1 LEIMDKTVMVLGG
14 YGEVGIAI
22 SRQLLLYSPKEL
34 IVTSLQQSE
43 ALAAVEELSREASG
57 SCKLTPFH
65 GNLFVRWS
73 LKDIPPW
80 DLSASPENQRR
91 VVDDNL
97 SGLTKEILMSST
109 LHKVIVEYR
118 PEIIVDCINTATAL
132 AYQNIYHLYK
142 ETCQGQHFSTDAE
155 EQMNSMYRLLST
167 VAIPPLVR
175 HIQILYAAMK
185 EADTMLYL
193 KVGTTGTGGMGLNI
207 PFTHGEE
214 SPSRMLMSKTALG
227 GAHTM
232 LLYALKR
239 IPDWPIIKEI
249 KPAAMIGWKGVSRG
263 PILKG
268 GKTLPLHDCP
278 YEKAFRLSPGSVFN
292 YKESQAGVS
301 VEEGKIRGVYIDTG
315 ENGVFSLDEFKLI
328 TALGLME
335 FVTPEEIAQTAL
347 LEIQGISTGK
357 DMISAVRAAVMDPT
371 YRAGFLREKAVKH
384 MEGYG
389 HEGVSYGALGPRA
402 VKLIFEAHLLKQ
414 CYGTMVEVLEHSP
427 DQISESLELRM
438 REIENRPTEA
448 ISLGVPVL
456 LPDGERILFARR
468 GVADKEWEEDP
479 WAINPENIDKWAS
492 QEWIDL
498 RPRNMAKWQDRF
510 KKIIQE
516 DEKCAGNSSSK
527 VDRGRY
533 FWPRDEKKNIFIDP
547 GEVVAWVFIEEYGGG
562 RTHAYVAPGRHAYVA
577 PGG

>member
-1 LEIMDKTVMVLGG
+1 MEISDKTVMVLGG

-22 SRQLLLYSPKEL
+22 SRQLLVYSPKEL
-34 IVTSLQQSE
+34 IVTSLRETE
-43 ALAAVEELSREASG
+43 ALAAVEELSRETSNC
-57 SCKLTPFH
+57 CKLIPFY
-65 GNLFVRWS
+65 GNLFVRFS
-73 LKDIPPW
+73 LKDIPPGEI
-80 DLSASPENQRR
+80 SASPEYQRR

-97 SGLTKEILMSST
+97 GGLTHEILTSST
-109 LHKVIVEYR
+109 LYKVILQYR

-132 AYQNIYHLYK
+132 AYQNIYHCYK
-142 ETCQGQHFSTDAE
+142 ETCQGQHFSTDVE
-155 EQMNSMYRLLST
+155 EQMNLMYRLLST

-175 HIQILYAAMK
+175 HVQILYAAMK
-185 EADTMLYL
+185 EGGTMLYL

-232 LLYALKR
+232 LLYTLKR

-249 KPAAMIGWKGVSRG
+249 KPAAMIGWKGVSTG

-268 GKTLPLHDCP
+268 DKPLPLYDCP
-278 YEKAFRLSPGSVFN
+278 YEKAFRLVPGAVFS
-292 YKESQAGVS
+292 YQESQAGVP
-301 VEEGKIRGVYIDTG
+301 VEDGKIKGVYIDTG

-357 DMISAVRAAVMDPT
+357 DVITALRAAVMDPT
-371 YRAGFLREKAVKH
+371 YRAGFLREKALKH
-384 MEGYG
+384 MELLG
-389 HEGVSYGALGPRA
+389 HEGLTYGFLGPRV
-402 VKLIFEAHLLKQ
+402 VKLISEAYLLKQ
-414 CYGTMVEVLEHSP
+414 SYGTMADVLEHSP
-427 DQISESLELRM
+427 EQISASLESWM
-438 REIENRPTEA
+438 RKVENRPTEA

-468 GVADKEWEEDP
+468 GVADKEWEEAP
-479 WAINPENIDKWAS
+479 WVITSENIDKWAS

-498 RPRNMAKWQDRF
+498 RPKNMAKWRDRLG
-510 KKIIQE
+510 KIVKE
-516 DEKCAGNSSSK
+516 AEKCAEDTSSK
-527 VDRGRY
+527 SDRGCH
-533 FWPRDEKKNIFIDP
+533 FWARDHKNNILINP
-547 GEVVAWVFIEEYGGG
+547 GEIIAWVFIEEYGGG

>member
-1 LEIMDKTVMVLGG
+1 MVLGG

-34 IVTSLQQSE
+34 IVTSLQQTE
-43 ALAAVEELSREASG
+43 ALAAVEELSREAPG

-80 DLSASPENQRR
+80 EISASPEYQRR

-97 SGLTKEILMSST
+97 SGLTKEILTSST
-109 LHKVIVEYR
+109 LYKVILEYR

-132 AYQNIYHLYK
+132 AYQNIYHCYK

-185 EADTMLYL
+185 EVGTMLYL

-232 LLYALKR
+232 LLYTLKR

-249 KPAAMIGWKGVSRG
+249 KPAAMIGWKGVSTG

-268 GKTLPLHDCP
+268 GKPLPLYDCP

-292 YKESQAGVS
+292 YKESKAGVS
-301 VEEGKIRGVYIDTG
+301 VEEGKIKGVYIDTG

-357 DMISAVRAAVMDPT
+357 DVISAVRSAVMDPT

-384 MEGYG
+384 MERFG
-389 HEGVSYGALGPRA
+389 HEGVSYGFLGPRV

-414 CYGTMVEVLEHSP
+414 CYGTMADVLEHSP
-427 DQISESLELRM
+427 DQISASLESWM
-438 REIENRPTEA
+438 RKSENRPTEA

-479 WAINPENIDKWAS
+479 WVITPENIDKWAS

-498 RPRNMAKWQDRF
+498 RPKNMAKWRDRF
-510 KKIIQE
+510 KKIVQE
-516 DEKCAGNSSSK
+516 DEKCAEDTSSK
-527 VDRGRY
+527 VDRGCY
-533 FWPRDEKKNIFIDP
+533 FWARDEKNNILIDP
-547 GEVVAWVFIEEYGGG
+547 GEVIAWVFIEEYGGG
-562 RTHAYVAPGRHAYVA
+562 RTHAYVAPGRHAYVC
-577 PGG
+577 PER

>member
-1 LEIMDKTVMVLGG
+1 LEIRDKTVMVLGG

-34 IVTSLQQSE
+34 IVTSLQETE
-43 ALAAVEELSREASG
+43 AQAAVEELSREAVG
-57 SCKLTPFH
+57 SCKLMSFH

-80 DLSASPENQRR
+80 KLSASPENQRR

-97 SGLTKEILMSST
+97 SGLTKEILTSST
-109 LHKVIVEYR
+109 LYKVIVEYR

-132 AYQNIYHLYK
+132 AYQNIYHCYK
-142 ETCQGQHFSTDAE
+142 ETCQGQHSSTDAG
-155 EQMNSMYRLLST
+155 EQMNSLYRLLST
-167 VAIPPLVR
+167 VAIPSLVR

-185 EADTMLYL
+185 EAGTMLYL

-214 SPSRMLMSKTALG
+214 SPSRVLMSKTALG

-232 LLYALKR
+232 LLYTLKS

-249 KPAAMIGWKGVSRG
+249 KPAAMIGWKGISTGEV
-263 PILKG
+263 LKG
-268 GKTLPLHDCP
+268 GKPLPLYDCP

-292 YKESQAGVS
+292 YKKSKGGVS
-301 VEEGKIRGVYIDTG
+301 LEGGKIRGVYIDTG

-335 FVTPEEIAQTAL
+335 FVTPEEIAQIAL

-357 DMISAVRAAVMDPT
+357 DVISALRAAVMDPT

-384 MEGYG
+384 MERFG
-389 HEGVSYGALGPRA
+389 HEGVSYGFLGPRV
-402 VKLIFEAHLLKQ
+402 VKLIFEAYLLKQ
-414 CYGTMVEVLEHSP
+414 CYGTMADVLEHSP
-427 DQISESLELRM
+427 DQISASLDSWM
-438 REIENRPTEA
+438 RKGQNRPTEA

-456 LPDGERILFARR
+456 LPDEERILFAHR

-479 WAINPENIDKWAS
+479 WIVTPENVDKWAS

-498 RPRNMAKWQDRF
+498 RPKNMATWRDRF
-510 KKIIQE
+510 KKIVQE
-516 DEKCAGNSSSK
+516 DEKCVGDTSSK
-527 VDRGRY
+527 VDRGHY
-533 FWPRDEKKNIFIDP
+533 FWARDEKNNILIDP
-547 GEVVAWVFIEEYGGG
+547 GEVIAWIFIEEYGGG
-562 RTHAYVAPGRHAYVA
+562 RTHAYVAPGKHAYVP